1 MPPAMPNYDLGILI
15 TLNICLTLIGL
26 SVAVAGVW
34 FQSRDLKEI
43 IASNERI
50 GRIAERI
57 DARLRRDFP
66 NIGDEFAE

>member
-1 MPPAMPNYDLGILI
+1 MPPAIPNYDLGILI

-26 SVAVAGVW
+26 SVAIAGVW
-34 FQSRDLKEI
+34 FLSRDLKEI

-50 GRIAERI
+50 ARIAERI